1 MTTNDELARLRAAFA
16 APAGKAAPEPEACPP
31 SDTIWLA
38 IRGELPPGELRGI
51 LDHIATC
58 PACAEDWRIAMA
70 FEEESRTAANAAQAA
85 QAAQAVT
92 AAGKTWHRGWMAAA
106 AAILVA
112 VVWSQIPPPPPV
124 GPPID
129 RGPQHRV
136 ESTLVDNAPLPR
148 QSFTLYWRGIPEAA
162 SYNLTV
168 TAVADGI
175 MTPVHE
181 AKGLTSTSY
190 TVPEA
195 DLANLKSGTKILW
208 NVTPVSRDGDLLE
221 GPTFRAFV
229 DTVVGAPPR

>member
-38 IRGELPPGELRGI
+38 VRGELPPGELRGI

-70 FEEESRTAANAAQAA
+70 FEEESRAAATAAVPAVAAASGS
-85 QAAQAVT
+85 
-92 AAGKTWHRGWMAAA
+92 AAGKAWHRGWMAAA
-106 AAILVA
+106 ATLLVA
-112 VVWSQIPPPPPV
+112 VIGYQVRPRTPEVPPPYRS
-124 GPPID
+124 GQ
-129 RGPQHRV
+129 GHTV
-136 ESTLVDNAPLPR
+136 ESTLAENAPLPR
-148 QSFTLYWRGIPEAA
+148 QSFTLYWQGIPQAA

-168 TAVADGI
+168 NAITDGN

-181 AKGLTSTSY
+181 AKGLTSTTY
-190 TVPEA
+190 TVPESALA
-195 DLANLKSGTKILW
+195 DLKSGTKILW

-221 GPTFRAFV
+221 GRTFRAFV
-229 DTVVGAPPR
+229 DTAAGPLR